1 MKASEYLAAIPKIA
15 EIHIQ
20 NSAPGP
26 PRWIAV
32 ATPAMLPTPT
42 VAASAVDSAWKCE
55 TSPCSSLASARRKKA
70 NRRAGAS
77 LVNWTPPSRAVSQM
91 PVPSNSGMRTNGPQ
105 MMPSIWLRISSM
117 RVS

>member
-42 VAASAVDSAWKCE
+42 VAASAVDSAWKCD
-55 TSPCSSLASARRKKA
+55 TSPCSSSPSPRRRNA
-70 NRRAGAS
+70 NRRAGTS
-77 LVNWTPPSRAVSQM
+77 LVN
-91 PVPSNSGMRTNGPQ
+91 
-105 MMPSIWLRISSM
+105 
-117 RVS
+117 